1 MYCSDNKAGIHL
13 TPLFD
18 AVADYIKVLITVYL
32 YFIRLLN
39 LLILKLI
46 VYKCVEGEREKKT
59 EREKRCEVDRERQT
73 VTEERQKDK
82 VIEREYVNHYFTFY
96 NEYKIA
102 KAKTFH
108 LIPS

>member
-18 AVADYIKVLITVYL
+18 AVYINVLITVHL

-39 LLILKLI
+39 LLIMKLI

-82 VIEREYVNHYFTFY
+82 VIEREREYVNHYFTFY
-96 NEYKIA
+96 NVYKIG

>member
-18 AVADYIKVLITVYL
+18 AVYIKVLITVHL

-39 LLILKLI
+39 LLIMKLI

>member
-1 MYCSDNKAGIHL
+1 MYCIDNKAGIHL

-39 LLILKLI
+39 LLIMKLI

-59 EREKRCEVDRERQT
+59 EREKRPEIDRERET
-73 VTEERQKDK
+73 DRGKTER
-82 VIEREYVNHYFTFY
+82 
-96 NEYKIA
+96 
-102 KAKTFH
+102 
-108 LIPS
+108 

>member
-18 AVADYIKVLITVYL
+18 EVADYIKVLITVYL

-39 LLILKLI
+39 LLIMKLI

-59 EREKRCEVDRERQT
+59 EREKRREIDRKR
-73 VTEERQKDK
+73 D
-82 VIEREYVNHYFTFY
+82 
-96 NEYKIA
+96 
-102 KAKTFH
+102 
-108 LIPS
+108 

>member
-1 MYCSDNKAGIHL
+1 MYCCDNKAGIHL

-39 LLILKLI
+39 LLIMKLI

-59 EREKRCEVDRERQT
+59 EREKRPEIDRKRETDRGKTER
-73 VTEERQKDK
+73 
-82 VIEREYVNHYFTFY
+82 
-96 NEYKIA
+96 
-102 KAKTFH
+102 
-108 LIPS
+108 

>member
-18 AVADYIKVLITVYL
+18 AVYIKVLITVHL

-39 LLILKLI
+39 LLIMKLI

-59 EREKRCEVDRERQT
+59 KREKRCDVDRERQT

-82 VIEREYVNHYFTFY
+82 VIERESIEPLLY
-96 NEYKIA
+96 I
-102 KAKTFH
+102 
-108 LIPS
+108 L

>member
-39 LLILKLI
+39 LLIMKLI

>member
-18 AVADYIKVLITVYL
+18 AVYIKVLITVHL

-39 LLILKLI
+39 LLIMKLI

-59 EREKRCEVDRERQT
+59 EREKRCEVDRERET
-73 VTEERQKDK
+73 GRGETER
-82 VIEREYVNHYFTFY
+82 
-96 NEYKIA
+96 
-102 KAKTFH
+102 
-108 LIPS
+108 

>member
-18 AVADYIKVLITVYL
+18 AVADYIKVFITVYL

-39 LLILKLI
+39 LLIMKLI

-82 VIEREYVNHYFTFY
+82 VIERESIEPLLY
-96 NEYKIA
+96 I
-102 KAKTFH
+102 
-108 LIPS
+108 L

>member
-1 MYCSDNKAGIHL
+1 MYCCDNKAGIHL

-39 LLILKLI
+39 LLIMKLI

-59 EREKRCEVDRERQT
+59 EREKRCEVDRERET
-73 VTEERQKDK
+73 DRGKTER
-82 VIEREYVNHYFTFY
+82 
-96 NEYKIA
+96 
-102 KAKTFH
+102 
-108 LIPS
+108 

>member
-18 AVADYIKVLITVYL
+18 AVYIKVLITVYL

-39 LLILKLI
+39 LLIMKLI

-59 EREKRCEVDRERQT
+59 EREKRREIDRERET
-73 VTEERQKDK
+73 VQRKD
-82 VIEREYVNHYFTFY
+82 R
-96 NEYKIA
+96 KI
-102 KAKTFH
+102 K
-108 LIPS
+108 

>member
-18 AVADYIKVLITVYL
+18 AVYIKVLITVHL

-39 LLILKLI
+39 LLIMKLI

-73 VTEERQKDK
+73 VIEERQKDK
-82 VIEREYVNHYFTFY
+82 VIEREL
-96 NEYKIA
+96 EY
-102 KAKTFH
+102 
-108 LIPS
+108 

>member
-13 TPLFD
+13 TSLFD

-46 VYKCVEGEREKKT
+46 VYKCVEGERE
-59 EREKRCEVDRERQT
+59 REKD
-73 VTEERQKDK
+73 
-82 VIEREYVNHYFTFY
+82 
-96 NEYKIA
+96 
-102 KAKTFH
+102 
-108 LIPS
+108 

>member
-1 MYCSDNKAGIHL
+1 MYCCDNKAGIHL

-39 LLILKLI
+39 LLIMKLI

-59 EREKRCEVDRERQT
+59 EREKRREVDRERET
-73 VTEERQKDK
+73 DRGKTER
-82 VIEREYVNHYFTFY
+82 
-96 NEYKIA
+96 
-102 KAKTFH
+102 
-108 LIPS
+108 

>member
-39 LLILKLI
+39 LLIMKLI
-46 VYKCVEGEREKKT
+46 VYKCVEGEREREKKT
-59 EREKRCEVDRERQT
+59 EREKRCEVDRERET
-73 VTEERQKDK
+73 DRGKTER
-82 VIEREYVNHYFTFY
+82 
-96 NEYKIA
+96 
-102 KAKTFH
+102 
-108 LIPS
+108 

>member
-18 AVADYIKVLITVYL
+18 AVYIKVLITVHL

-39 LLILKLI
+39 LLIMKLI

-82 VIEREYVNHYFTFY
+82 VIEREL
-96 NEYKIA
+96 EY
-102 KAKTFH
+102 
-108 LIPS
+108 

>member
-18 AVADYIKVLITVYL
+18 AVYIKVLITVHL

-39 LLILKLI
+39 LLIMKLI

-82 VIEREYVNHYFTFY
+82 VREREY
-96 NEYKIA
+96 
-102 KAKTFH
+102 
-108 LIPS
+108 

>member
-1 MYCSDNKAGIHL
+1 MYCCDNKAGIHL

-39 LLILKLI
+39 LLIMKLI

-59 EREKRCEVDRERQT
+59 EREKRREIDRERET
-73 VTEERQKDK
+73 DRGKTER
-82 VIEREYVNHYFTFY
+82 
-96 NEYKIA
+96 
-102 KAKTFH
+102 
-108 LIPS
+108 

>member
-1 MYCSDNKAGIHL
+1 M
-13 TPLFD
+13 
-18 AVADYIKVLITVYL
+18 
-32 YFIRLLN
+32 
-39 LLILKLI
+39 KLI

>member
-18 AVADYIKVLITVYL
+18 AVYIKVLITVHL

-39 LLILKLI
+39 LLIMKLI

-82 VIEREYVNHYFTFY
+82 VIESIEPLLY
-96 NEYKIA
+96 I
-102 KAKTFH
+102 
-108 LIPS
+108 L

>member
-13 TPLFD
+13 TSLFD

>member
-18 AVADYIKVLITVYL
+18 AVYIKVLITVYL

-39 LLILKLI
+39 LLIMKLI

-82 VIEREYVNHYFTFY
+82 VIERERVLNHYFTFY
-96 NEYKIA
+96 NVYKIG

>member
-39 LLILKLI
+39 LLIMKLI

-59 EREKRCEVDRERQT
+59 EREKRREIDRERET
-73 VTEERQKDK
+73 DRGKTER
-82 VIEREYVNHYFTFY
+82 
-96 NEYKIA
+96 
-102 KAKTFH
+102 
-108 LIPS
+108 